1 MSNREIRKQ
10 ATENPILDE
19 IIYQCQ
25 KMIQGIVMKNE
36 ERANQNETIKSLK
49 NSDMYK
55 IIIEKKDKFEY
66 FTYGYDLLS
75 KIPSLTHEQVVR
87 YSRQNELIPK
97 SLHSTLLSLAEEKFL
112 KNYEEKNN
120 YYRMLYGLPD
130 VGDSGIHLNSD
141 DVTMM
146 NNVNFDYTKYVHEMN
161 NDEINMLK
169 TKGVLDNLIE
179 KYPNKEY
186 LKHLGESRV
195 DPYVARHAP
204 NFSVLY
210 MPACD
215 SMEVYRKFSER
226 LKINREFIMKTIYSD
241 AYKFNSDY
249 YDNFIMMMIIIQ
261 SLDDMIVLSPEYI
274 ITRDLF
280 DLRTIQYI
288 FEASGV
294 TYYPEI
300 PLKYQKRL
308 VKNLNR
314 LIKYSSCDKNF
325 VDICSLFGF
334 DNIQLFKYY
343 LLRQPIM
350 NEDGTYK
357 QDTKIDPETGLDVD
371 DTESNYELKFVKVPI
386 NSSIDDY
393 VRNDLYY
400 VSYDSITD
408 KDKYWNGVYDKEYV
422 KKKILENEFNLCIT
436 KYLSIDTI
444 YSMTDMTFEVVYF
457 INMLL
462 YSGINMSSLTIQL
475 PELSSTAEFELTDLL
490 ITLYALKYIYYGLE
504 DNIIYDPVN
513 ILDIKGFNFDVD
525 WDKLSEYVYEKGF
538 TLEEL
543 GVSNFKIPSGGV
555 LNFNQLMEVYLN
567 NKNIYNHIVEQ
578 LKNAQ
583 SKEIYDIYKKIY
595 DSLMVSKLNYKYFR
609 NAGNG
614 KLPKTYTDYI
624 MNRNS
629 FLYDK
634 ISSCKDILKE
644 HDRQTEISKLINI
657 IVDNIYIYLDS
668 SEFRYIFQ
676 GIPTASLDYI
686 KQYMFKV
693 LDFFKSYKVDF
704 VDSHDVFYF
713 NDKLDNK
720 LYILDSLLMKCN
732 MRRKD
737 ILGIEDYIKSRLR
750 NIFCDGLKIEDDV
763 YIEEK

>member
-1 MSNREIRKQ
+1 MSNREIRKL

-25 KMIQGIVMKNE
+25 KMIQGIVIKDE
-36 ERANQNETIKSLK
+36 ERANNNETINSMK

-55 IIIEKKDKFEY
+55 VIVEKKVKFEY
-66 FTYGYDLLS
+66 FNYTYDLLS
-75 KIPSLTHEQVVR
+75 QIPSLTHEQMVR
-87 YSRQNELIPK
+87 YSRQNQLIPE
-97 SLHSTLLSLAEEKFL
+97 SLKPTLLILAQEKFL
-112 KNYEEKNN
+112 NNYEEKNN
-120 YYRMLYGLPD
+120 YYRMLNGLPD
-130 VGDSGIHLNSD
+130 TGEAGIHLNAD
-141 DVTMM
+141 EVNMI
-146 NNVNFDYTKYVHEMN
+146 NNDNFDYTKYVHEMTD
-161 NDEINMLK
+161 DEINMLK
-169 TKGVLDNLIE
+169 SKGVLDSLIE
-179 KYPNKEY
+179 RYPKKEY

-195 DPYVARHAP
+195 DPYIAREAP

-215 SMEVYRKFSER
+215 SMEVYRKFSDR
-226 LKINREFIMKTIYSD
+226 LKINREFILKTIYSE

-261 SLDDMIVLSPEYI
+261 SFDDMIVLSPEYI

-314 LIKYSSCDKNF
+314 LIKYSSSDKNF

-334 DNIQLFKYY
+334 ENIQLFKYY

-350 NEDGTYK
+350 NEDGSYK
-357 QDTKIDPETGLDVD
+357 QDTKIDPETGLDID
-371 DTESNYELKFVKVPI
+371 DTESNYELKFVKVPVEG
-386 NSSIDDY
+386 SIDDY
-393 VRNDLYY
+393 VRNDLYH
-400 VSYDSITD
+400 VSYDSVTD
-408 KDKYWNGVYDKEYV
+408 QDKYWNGVYEKDYV
-422 KKKILENEFNLCIT
+422 KKKILEHEFNLCIS
-436 KYLSIDTI
+436 KYLSIDTL

-462 YSGINMSSLTIQL
+462 YSGIDMSLLTIPL

-490 ITLYALKYIYYGLE
+490 ITLYALKYAYYSLE
-504 DNIIYDPVN
+504 DTIFYDPVN

-525 WDKLSEYVYEKGF
+525 WDKLSEYVYEQGF
-538 TLEEL
+538 TMEEL
-543 GVSNFKIPSGGV
+543 GIADFKIPSNGI
-555 LNFNQLMEVYLN
+555 LNFNQLMEIYLN
-567 NKNIYNHIVEQ
+567 NKNIYNHVVEQ

-583 SKEIYDIYKKIY
+583 SKEIYDVYKKIY
-595 DSLMVSKLNYKYFR
+595 ESLMISKLNYKYFK

-614 KLPKTYTDYI
+614 KLPKTYTDY
-624 MNRNS
+624 MENRNS

-634 ISSCKDILKE
+634 ISNCKDILKE
-644 HDRQTEISKLINI
+644 HDRQTEISKLINT

-668 SEFRYIFQ
+668 DQFRYIFQ
-676 GIPTASLDYI
+676 GIPTASLDYV

-693 LDFFKSYKVDF
+693 LNFFKSYKVDF
-704 VDSHDVFYF
+704 ISSHDVFYF
-713 NDKLDNK
+713 NDKLENK
-720 LYILDSLLMKCN
+720 FYILDSLLMKCH
-732 MRRKD
+732 MYRKD
-737 ILGIEDYIKSRLR
+737 ILGMEDYIISRLR
-750 NIFCDGLKIEDDV
+750 NIFRDGLKIEDDV